1 LQAPAAKIP
10 ARRWPALWKIGLPV
24 ACSATPISKN
34 LNNLLDQAKTGPC
47 KKSIQAD
54 AAFNFLWG
62 ATQFDAA
69 PGSRDATIPVS
80 AVLRENE
87 KLMKQRLWIVLL
99 AAVLLI
105 AGIVFVAQHY
115 LGSAG
120 NSPRESALA
129 SLPADA
135 TAVLYADA
143 SDLRQSP
150 FLKQL
155 YDWAPR
161 PQQVDVEYAKFLRDT
176 GFDYERDLGRVAI
189 AILKRGNE
197 STFFAV
203 ADGRF
208 DRKKINTYTSQFGT
222 HESRGGREIFTVPI
236 NGGAR
241 KISFTFPRQ
250 NRIALT
256 DTGDLSTLL
265 TQSMKGEDEKQWRAR
280 FDRLAGS
287 PLFAVIRQ
295 DAATG
300 RALAQH
306 APGGLQSPQL
316 SALLDQL
323 LWITIAGKPE
333 GDRLRI
339 VTEGECPA
347 AATARQLSDF
357 LSGALILAQAGL
369 NGPQVRQQLN
379 SQAREA
385 YLEIL
390 KGADISRLD
399 RGETKSVRV
408 VFDITPKLLYAAS
421 PTAPTAAAPLT
432 PHK

>member
-1 LQAPAAKIP
+1 M
-10 ARRWPALWKIGLPV
+10 
-24 ACSATPISKN
+24 
-34 LNNLLDQAKTGPC
+34 
-47 KKSIQAD
+47 
-54 AAFNFLWG
+54 F
-62 ATQFDAA
+62 
-69 PGSRDATIPVS
+69 
-80 AVLRENE
+80 
-87 KLMKQRLWIVLL
+87 

-115 LGSAG
+115 WGSAG

-155 YDWAPR
+155 YDWAPK
-161 PQQVDVEYAKFLRDT
+161 PQQVDAEYAKFLRDT

-189 AILKRGNE
+189 AIRKRGNE
-197 STFFAV
+197 STFFAI

-222 HESRGGREIFTVPI
+222 HESRRGREIFTVPI

-256 DTGDLSTLL
+256 DSADLSTLL
-265 TQSMKGEDEKQWRAR
+265 TQSMNGEDEKNGAR
-280 FDRLAGS
+280 VSIASPDPLCLPCFARMPRPAAPSRNAPPVACNRRNCPRCSTNFYGS
-287 PLFAVIRQ
+287 PSQASPKATAFASWP
-295 DAATG
+295 
-300 RALAQH
+300 RAN
-306 APGGLQSPQL
+306 AP
-316 SALLDQL
+316 
-323 LWITIAGKPE
+323 T
-333 GDRLRI
+333 
-339 VTEGECPA
+339 

-369 NGPQVRQQLN
+369 NGPQVRQQLDP
-379 SQAREA
+379 QAREA

-408 VFDITPKLLYAAS
+408 VFDITPKLLDAAS

-432 PHK
+432 PRK